1 MSGQYYKIDSP
12 EEVRERLENLGSEL
26 LLKWNWEKS
35 VKLTWTEFK
44 ETRSLDQ
51 NAFWQMVTRE
61 IAKKLCDAAGSDYDS
76 ESHEWAKGILKR
88 RYGLVRK
95 RWNPLERKEQPYLL
109 STKDYDKGELHQLIS
124 KTLEYAAEIGVLIE
138 AQGEY
143 LDLRESQYK

>member
-1 MSGQYYKIDSP
+1 MSGQYYKIDKP
-12 EEVRERLENLGSEL
+12 EQLKERLDSLCAEL
-26 LLKWNWEKS
+26 LLRWNWEKPLRIDW
-35 VKLTWTEFK
+35 KEFK
-44 ETRSLDQ
+44 SARSLDQ
-51 NAFWQMVTRE
+51 NAFWQIVSRE
-61 IAKKLCDAAGSDYDS
+61 IAKKLCEAAGSDYDS
-76 ESHEWAKGILKR
+76 ESHEWCKGILKR

-109 STKDYDKGELHQLIS
+109 STKDYDKGELHELIS